1 MNNIF
6 NSTVEI
12 SMRVLII
19 LSSID
24 EGFDID
30 TLTTIDFMSTYSK
43 DFKINNYNLHGNNN
57 YNFSGFASRRLQIK
71 KAINALL
78 NANYIKAYDS
88 TNGIEYKINEDQ
100 KKVCNNLKS
109 TYSLKYKKI
118 VKLVLA
124 KIKSKSREQ
133 IINELNLFITNSVI
147 KERGET
153 L

>member
-1 MNNIF
+1 MDIKI
-6 NSTVEI
+6 EI
-12 SMRVLII
+12 PDNKNKPMEKCITG
-19 LSSID
+19 
-24 EGFDID
+24 ECE
-30 TLTTIDFMSTYSK
+30 K
-43 DFKINNYNLHGNNN
+43 
-57 YNFSGFASRRLQIK
+57 QIK